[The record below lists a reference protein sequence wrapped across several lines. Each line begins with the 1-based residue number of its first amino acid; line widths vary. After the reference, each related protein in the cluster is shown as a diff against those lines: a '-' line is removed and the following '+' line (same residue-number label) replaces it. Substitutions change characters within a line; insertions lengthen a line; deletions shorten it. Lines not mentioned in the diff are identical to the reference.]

1 MRTCACLAW
10 PGATKEDR
18 DSSTRVYG
26 RLPLRDKS
34 DCDCRENAHAHAR
47 VDANDMNE
55 QTGTWVN
62 QVAQAMEEQ
71 LKKDEQELMTRER
84 RKKAKDAQ
92 KIRGSVHEND
102 QRKGTIHA
110 HDEMAKLM
118 RHEEQELVSLC
129 GGGGLTTKAGGL
141 TSSHARRKG
150 PIKRGWAETDKGR
163 TEKPNVRARSVAK
176 EYKTHA
182 RPELYASTPPLEAL
196 RLVQLE
202 IASGNRDGNEAG
214 DDHMFW
220 LLPYSLY
227 GTRDAKQDWEKEI
240 AATLSK
246 FKLTRGMACPGV
258 WQCRSRGEHV
268 VATVQGDDHHHRWKA
283 ANCGTPHQDLENSKR
298 TLNRVMERGR
308 DGITGDADQ
317 RHVRESLKE
326 LHLLLGIERCLV
338 SSLKIDVCALFCS
351 ARLALL
357 LITSSHHC
365 SWPL

>member
-47 VDANDMNE
+47 VDANDMNEKAE

-118 RHEEQELVSLC
+118 RHEEQELLSLW

-227 GTRDAKQDWEKEI
+227 GTRDAAQDWEEEL

-246 FKLTRGMACPGV
+246 FTLTRGMACPGV

-268 VATVQGDDHHHRWKA
+268 VATVQGMTITIGESGQLR
-283 ANCGTPHQDLENSKR
+283 NSSSVESGQILR
-298 TLNRVMERGR
+298 IVRAEY
-308 DGITGDADQ
+308 GITGDADQ

-326 LHLLLGIERCLV
+326 LHL
-338 SSLKIDVCALFCS
+338 CAVV
-351 ARLALL
+351 RKKRGKGENRR
-357 LITSSHHC
+357 TGRD
-365 SWPL
+365 